1 MEMNVAWYT
10 LYDPSKKRIRL
21 DPESG
26 DFFLGHG
33 KDCAIR
39 LDSPFIPERA
49 AHLLYRDSSW
59 ILIPLVDGLIRIGSE
74 STKRGT
80 EMAVSRNLTMVL
92 RPFTIELEPDG
103 TSEKSPSDP
112 FAENFAMAQRH
123 ISQIHETLLDKNKA
137 FILRR
142 EPAEGAGLE
151 EDVRKIEEGINSIF
165 ADLRANGTISA
176 ASVSMLAGLCL
187 HGMIL
192 QELSQELV
200 YELSGKPAATKSEVW
215 QKMHTFSQEH
225 DRQAKGI
232 ATGFKE
238 KILSSTGH
246 DPEEKLRFV
255 ETVFFDS
262 WREHSASMPPYM
274 TEYLA
279 SCYLKKE
286 IKDLVFG
293 LGPLEDL
300 VGLANVSEIMVV
312 NHRKIFVEK
321 QGRIQDSGRRF
332 LSEKVA
338 ETIIEKIVSKV
349 GKTIDKS
356 RPLADA
362 RLMDGSRVNAVIPPL
377 AFTGPCLTI
386 RKFPIKRLTMD
397 SLIEIGSLTQSSA
410 EFLRGAI
417 LAKKNI
423 IISGGT
429 GTGKT
434 TLLNIL
440 AGFIPDNERII
451 TVEDTVEISIAKS
464 HVIQLEAKENN
475 VEGRGGYTIR
485 DLVKNALRMRPNRII
500 IGECRG
506 AEALDMLQAMNTGH
520 EGSMTTLHA
529 NSSRDAFLRM
539 EVMVQFASTGVSTDS
554 IRKMMGSAINIVL
567 QLERKGKNRQ
577 VTQITEV
584 IGVRPGSA
592 EIMTKDLFAFNEGA
606 GSLKPTGHLPTF
618 MGTLL
623 AKHLISED
631 LFYGI
636 N

>member
-1 MEMNVAWYT
+1 MNVAWYS
-10 LYDPSKKRIRL
+10 LYDPAKKWMRL
-21 DPESG
+21 DPGSL
-26 DFFLGHG
+26 DCFLGQG

-39 LDSPFIPERA
+39 LDSPFIPEKA
-49 AHLLYRDSSW
+49 ALLAYRDPAW
-59 ILIPLVDGLIRIGSE
+59 VLVPLVDGLLRIGSE
-74 STKRGT
+74 SLTRGS
-80 EMAVSRNLTMVL
+80 EMVISRNSTIVL
-92 RPFTIELEPDG
+92 RPFTIELEPGDS
-103 TSEKSPSDP
+103 SEKSQSDP

-123 ISQIHETLLDKNKA
+123 ISQIHETLLERNKA

-142 EPAEGAGLE
+142 EPAEGASME
-151 EDVRKIEEGINSIF
+151 EDVRKIEEGIDSIF
-165 ADLRANGTISA
+165 ADLKANGTISA
-176 ASVSMLAGLCL
+176 TSVSILAGLYL

-192 QELSQELV
+192 QELSHELV
-200 YELSGKPAATKSEVW
+200 SEISGKQAITKPEIW
-215 QKMHTFSQEH
+215 QRMHTFSQEH
-225 DRQAKGI
+225 DRQARGI

-238 KILSSTGH
+238 KILGSTGH
-246 DPEEKLRFV
+246 DPEERLGFV

-262 WREHSASMPPYM
+262 WKEHSTSLPPYM
-274 TEYLA
+274 TVYLA

-300 VGLANVSEIMVV
+300 IGLANVSEIMVV

-338 ETIIEKIVSKV
+338 ETIIEKIVSRV

-386 RKFPIKRLTMD
+386 RKFPLKRLTIE
-397 SLIEIGSLTQSSA
+397 SLVDIGSLSKSAA
-410 EFLRGAI
+410 EFLKGAI
-417 LAKKNI
+417 LAKRNI

-464 HVIQLEAKENN
+464 HVIQLEAKESN
-475 VEGRGGYTIR
+475 VEGKGAYTIR

-500 IGECRG
+500 VGECRG

-554 IRKMMGSAINIVL
+554 IRKMMGSAINIVV

-584 IGVRPGSA
+584 VGTKPGSS
-592 EIMTKDLFAFNEGA
+592 ELMTRDLFSFDERA
-606 GSLKPTGHLPTF
+606 GNLKPTGHLPTF
-618 MGTLL
+618 MDKLL
-623 AKHLISED
+623 MKKLIAED
-631 LFYGI
+631 LFYDI